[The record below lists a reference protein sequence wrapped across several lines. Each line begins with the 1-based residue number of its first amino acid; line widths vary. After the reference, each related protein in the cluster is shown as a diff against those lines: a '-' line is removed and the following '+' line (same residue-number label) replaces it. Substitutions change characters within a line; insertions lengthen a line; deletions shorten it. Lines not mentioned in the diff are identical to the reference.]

1 MHSLVLSSENRQI
14 EWWDILQLNLQID
27 THTHTN
33 SGRRITKI
41 LRALFLADEKEFF
54 PPIDFKILSKFLWV
68 YIGLKWKRTKWTFL
82 KRKQNSYL
90 DRRQL
95 LNMSVSGVIFFRN
108 VNFSANV
115 MINDPFVY
123 LNLPQD
129 LWEVYLGV
137 KIYPL
142 NFLPV
147 YLKFFIEVGLIYN
160 VVLVS
165 RV

>member
-1 MHSLVLSSENRQI
+1 
-14 EWWDILQLNLQID
+14 
-27 THTHTN
+27 
-33 SGRRITKI
+33 
-41 LRALFLADEKEFF
+41 
-54 PPIDFKILSKFLWV
+54 
-68 YIGLKWKRTKWTFL
+68 
-82 KRKQNSYL
+82 
-90 DRRQL
+90 
-95 LNMSVSGVIFFRN
+95 MSVSGVIFFRN

-123 LNLPQD
+123 LNLPQE

-160 VVLVS
+160 VALVS

>member
-1 MHSLVLSSENRQI
+1 MN
-14 EWWDILQLNLQID
+14 
-27 THTHTN
+27 
-33 SGRRITKI
+33 
-41 LRALFLADEKEFF
+41 
-54 PPIDFKILSKFLWV
+54 
-68 YIGLKWKRTKWTFL
+68 FL
-82 KRKQNSYL
+82 KKKNKIRIWIEDSFS
-90 DRRQL
+90 
-95 LNMSVSGVIFFRN
+95 MSFSGVIFFRN

-123 LNLPQD
+123 LNLSQK

-165 RV
+165 SV

>member
-1 MHSLVLSSENRQI
+1 MKAYKMN
-14 EWWDILQLNLQID
+14 
-27 THTHTN
+27 
-33 SGRRITKI
+33 
-41 LRALFLADEKEFF
+41 
-54 PPIDFKILSKFLWV
+54 
-68 YIGLKWKRTKWTFL
+68 FL
-82 KRKQNSYL
+82 KKKNKIRIWIEDSFS
-90 DRRQL
+90 
-95 LNMSVSGVIFFRN
+95 MSFSGVIFFRN

-123 LNLPQD
+123 LNLSQK

-165 RV
+165 SV

>member
-1 MHSLVLSSENRQI
+1 MN
-14 EWWDILQLNLQID
+14 
-27 THTHTN
+27 
-33 SGRRITKI
+33 
-41 LRALFLADEKEFF
+41 
-54 PPIDFKILSKFLWV
+54 
-68 YIGLKWKRTKWTFL
+68 FL
-82 KRKQNSYL
+82 KKKNKIRIWIEDSFS
-90 DRRQL
+90 
-95 LNMSVSGVIFFRN
+95 MSVSGVIFFRN

-123 LNLPQD
+123 LNLSQK

-165 RV
+165 SV